1 MCGIVAYKGKH
12 NCLPFLLD
20 GLVKLEYRGYDSAG
34 VSVLSEN
41 ELQTYK
47 SVGSVEELKQL
58 VPPNLTGLAGVSHT
72 RWATHGKVCLE
83 NCHPFESWDK
93 RLVLVHNGIVE
104 NYVKLKKSL
113 KYPERLKG
121 DTDSEVLLCLLS
133 EKYGE
138 NDDLLGAIQD
148 VCGLVEGAF
157 ALVILGKNGQFIIA
171 RKASSLVVGIG
182 NDEIMVSSDSL
193 SLGKNCEKIIYVP
206 DNSVCDLTNGF
217 DSFLS
222 LENLD
227 SVSYKIE
234 DYQADQNDADKMGF
248 DHFMLKEIY
257 EQPRTI
263 VDCLR
268 GRIDKNKDIK
278 LGGLIGYENLFNEN
292 SHVTIVSCGSSYYSG
307 LLGKYFIEELCGI
320 KVSVEHSGEFRYRK
334 NNSIKKNDIVIAIS
348 QSGETADTIGALQEA
363 KDKGAKTIGIVNVVN
378 SSIGRLTD
386 CGIHTRAG
394 REIGVASTKAFT
406 NQIVSML
413 LLSLWVEQN
422 LQVKVIDK
430 SYRDNIIL
438 CLQNIHVKIAKFLN
452 DDHELIKKLA
462 KDLCNKKGC
471 LFLGRGANYPVA
483 LEGSLKLKEVSYIYS
498 EGFAASEMKHGPIA
512 LIDSGSLVVAL
523 LNNKAQNLKMM
534 SNIREIQSRGALVA
548 GVVDNVV
555 GDLVYNILIEDSI
568 DILSPL
574 LSVAPLQLLAYYT
587 AVYKGYNVDKPRN
600 LAKSV
605 TVE

>member
-20 GLVKLEYRGYDSAG
+20 GLTKLEYRGYDSAG
-34 VSVLSEN
+34 ISVLSYN
-41 ELQTYK
+41 GLQTYK
-47 SVGSVEELKQL
+47 SVGSVEELRKT
-58 VPPNLTGLAGVSHT
+58 VPPNLSGLAGVSHT

-83 NCHPFESWDK
+83 NCHPFASWDN

-104 NYVKLKKSL
+104 NYLKLKTLL

-138 NDDLLGAIQD
+138 NNDLLGAIKN
-148 VCGLVEGAF
+148 VCSMVEGAF
-157 ALVILGKNGQFIIA
+157 ALVILGENGQFIIV

-182 NDEIMVSSDSL
+182 KDEVMVSSDGL

-206 DNSVCDLTNGF
+206 DNSICDLTNGF
-217 DSFLS
+217 DNFLS

-227 SVSYKIE
+227 SVSYEIE
-234 DYQADQNDADKMGF
+234 DYKDNPGDADKMGF

-257 EQPRTI
+257 DQPVSV

-268 GRIDKNKDIK
+268 GRIDKNNSIK
-278 LGGLIGYENLFNEN
+278 LGGLMGYENLFNEN
-292 SHVTIVSCGSSYYSG
+292 SHITIVSCGSSYYSG

-320 KVSVEHSGEFRYRK
+320 KVSVEHSGEFRYRN

-363 KDKGAKTIGIVNVVN
+363 KNKGAKTIGIVNVVN

-413 LLSLWVEQN
+413 LLALWIEQN
-422 LQVKVIDK
+422 SKVKIIDRF
-430 SYRDNIIL
+430 YRNNIID
-438 CLQNIHVKIAKFLN
+438 CLQNIHHKITQFLN
-452 DDHELIKKLA
+452 NDHGLIKRLA

-471 LFLGRGANYPVA
+471 LFLGRGVNYPVA
-483 LEGSLKLKEVSYIYS
+483 LEGSLKLKELSYIYS
-498 EGFAASEMKHGPIA
+498 EGFSASEMKHGPIA
-512 LIDSGSLVVAL
+512 LIDSTSLAVAL
-523 LNNKAQNLKMM
+523 LNNKAQSLKMIN
-534 SNIREIQSRGALVA
+534 NIREIQSRGASVA
-548 GVVDNVV
+548 GVSDDIVD
-555 GDLVYNILIEDSI
+555 DLVYNILIEDVI

-574 LSVAPLQLLAYYT
+574 LSIVPLQLLAYYT

>member
-20 GLVKLEYRGYDSAG
+20 GLTKLEYRGYDSAG
-34 VSVLSEN
+34 LSI
-41 ELQTYK
+41 LSGDGLKTYK
-47 SVGSVEELKQL
+47 SIGSVEKLKQ
-58 VPPNLTGLAGVSHT
+58 VVSPNTTGLAGVSHT

-104 NYVKLKKSL
+104 NYSQLKRSL
-113 KYPERLKG
+113 KYPSRLNG

-133 EKYGE
+133 ENYGE
-138 NDDLLGAIQD
+138 NNDLLGSVKD
-148 VCGLVEGAF
+148 VCSLVEGAF
-157 ALVILGKNGQFIIA
+157 ALVVLGENGQLIIA

-182 NDEIMVSSDSL
+182 KDEIMVSSDGL

-206 DNSVCDLTNGF
+206 DNSICDLTNGF
-217 DSFLS
+217 DNFLS

-227 SVSYKIE
+227 SVSYEIE
-234 DYQADQNDADKMGF
+234 DYKDNQNDADKMGF

-257 EQPRTI
+257 EQPRAV

-268 GRIDKNKDIK
+268 GRVDQNNNIK
-278 LGGLIGYENLFNEN
+278 LGGLIGYESLFSKH

-320 KVSVEHSGEFRYRK
+320 KVSVEHSGEFRYRN
-334 NNSIKKNDIVIAIS
+334 NNSIKKDDIVIAIS

-363 KDKGAKTIGIVNVVN
+363 KNKGAKTIGIVNVVN

-386 CGIHTRAG
+386 CGIHARAG

-413 LLSLWVEQN
+413 LLALWIEQN
-422 LQVKVIDK
+422 LKVRVIDNI
-430 SYRDNIIL
+430 YRDNIINSL
-438 CLQNIHVKIAKFLN
+438 RNINVKIEKFLS
-452 DDHELIKKLA
+452 DDHKLIKKLA

-471 LFLGRGANYPVA
+471 LFLGRNVGYPVA

-512 LIDSGSLVVAL
+512 LIDPDSLVVAL
-523 LNNKAQNLKMM
+523 LNNKDQSLKMI
-534 SNIREIQSRGALVA
+534 SNIKEIQSRGAIVA
-548 GVVDNVV
+548 GIADDVVD
-555 GDLVYNILIEDSI
+555 DLVYNILIEDVI

-574 LSVAPLQLLAYYT
+574 LSIVPLQLLAYYT